1 MKVKIIETNLIITT
15 DSKISDHQSR
25 IIEANSWD
33 EYVGAFENYDGKSV
47 EFKSLT
53 SMIGNSIN
61 RELELHNLKYDDFHL
76 SCDFSSKAFETKKL
90 AYLVK

>member
-1 MKVKIIETNLIITT
+1 M
-15 DSKISDHQSR
+15 
-25 IIEANSWD
+25 
-33 EYVGAFENYDGKSV
+33 

-53 SMIGNSIN
+53 SIIGNSIN

-76 SCDFSSKAFETKKL
+76 SCDFSSKTFETKRL